1 METPPE
7 PLKTMNH
14 QTLKYRLFQFK
25 RLLVQQERQV
35 KFCFDHRLQ
44 WRSGNTK
51 MRLQNIMPRIFL
63 SAALSGWLIA
73 AATAHGQQIK
83 TAGSAEWDKLVDA
96 ARKEGKVTVSL
107 PASAEM
113 KKQVEEQFKKRYAI
127 EVETFTAR
135 GSAAVR
141 RMADEFKA
149 GVRHFDLH
157 VGGSSSIVSGMLDE
171 GILDPLEP
179 WLVLPEVKDP
189 KQWWGGHLWVD
200 NAKRFVY
207 TFQAYLSEIIW
218 YNSEL
223 VKPSEIRSWDDFL
236 NPKWKGKIG
245 YLDPRTPGAGD
256 STWSYIWQVKGEEYL
271 KKLVA
276 QDLALGRDQ
285 RLLAESLARGR
296 VAIMIGLSYYS
307 YLPFLKAGLPI
318 KTLPKLKEGNYGT
331 GGSGNLAIIKA
342 PAHPNATKV
351 FVNWLLGREGQE
363 IVSRAL
369 GQATR
374 RLDVDTSWLK
384 EAGTIAAKD
393 VMSVNDYLQIENQ
406 SEEKLDKV
414 REPAT
419 KVAHALLK

>member
-1 METPPE
+1 MCRGDE
-7 PLKTMNH
+7 
-14 QTLKYRLFQFK
+14 RL
-25 RLLVQQERQV
+25 
-35 KFCFDHRLQ
+35 
-44 WRSGNTK
+44 
-51 MRLQNIMPRIFL
+51 PARIIVARDFL
-63 SAALSGWLIA
+63 CVCLFWVLIFAPAAYS
-73 AATAHGQQIK
+73 QPSK
-83 TAGSAEWDKLVDA
+83 TAGPAEWDKLVDA
-96 ARKEGKVTVSL
+96 AKKEGKVTVSL
-107 PASAEM
+107 PASAEL
-113 KKQVEEQFKKRYAI
+113 KRQIEDQFKKRYDI
-127 EVETFTAR
+127 EVETFTSR
-135 GSAAVR
+135 GSAGVR

-157 VGGSSSIVSGMLDE
+157 IGGSSSIISGMLDE
-171 GILDPLEP
+171 GILDPIEP

-218 YNSEL
+218 YNTDL
-223 VKPSEIRSWDDFL
+223 LKPNEIRSYDDFL

-256 STWSYIWQVKGEEYL
+256 STWSFMWRVKGEEYL

-276 QDLALGRDQ
+276 QDLYLGRDQ
-285 RLLAESLARGR
+285 RLLAESLAKGR
-296 VAIMIGLSYYS
+296 VAVMIGLSYYS

-318 KTLPKLKEGNYGT
+318 KTLPTLKEGNYGT

-342 PAHPNATKV
+342 PAHPNSTKV
-351 FVNWLLGREGQE
+351 FVNWLLGREAQE

-374 RLDVDTSWLK
+374 RLDVDTQFLRES
-384 EAGTIAAKD
+384 GTIAAKD
-393 VMSVNDYLQIENQ
+393 VMSVNDFLQIENQ

-414 REPAT
+414 REPAS

>member
-1 METPPE
+1 MKCFFLREQVG
-7 PLKTMNH
+7 H
-14 QTLKYRLFQFK
+14 AK
-25 RLLVQQERQV
+25 RFPVQ
-35 KFCFDHRLQ
+35 
-44 WRSGNTK
+44 
-51 MRLQNIMPRIFL
+51 IMLARNFL
-63 SAALSGWLIA
+63 SVGLLWLLIFAPAANGQQDKTA
-73 AATAHGQQIK
+73 AAV
-83 TAGSAEWDKLVDA
+83 EWDKLVDA

-113 KKQVEEQFKKRYAI
+113 KRQVEEQFKKRYGI

-135 GSAAVR
+135 GSAGVR
-141 RMADEFKA
+141 RMADEFRA

-157 VGGSSSIVSGMLDE
+157 IGGSSSIVSGMLDE
-171 GILDPLEP
+171 GILDPIEP

-207 TFQAYLSEIIW
+207 SFQAYLSEVIW
-218 YNSEL
+218 YNTDL
-223 VKPSEIRSWDDFL
+223 INPNEIRSLDDFL
-236 NPKWKGKIG
+236 NPKWKGRIG

-256 STWSYIWQVKGEEYL
+256 STWSFMWRIKGEEYL

-276 QDLALGRDQ
+276 QDLYLGRDQ
-285 RLLAESLARGR
+285 RLLAESLAKGR
-296 VAIMIGLSYYS
+296 VAVMIGLSYYS
-307 YLPFLKAGLPI
+307 FLPFLKAGLPI
-318 KTLPKLKEGNYGT
+318 KTLPRLKEGNYGT

-342 PAHPNATKV
+342 PAHPNSTKV
-351 FVNWLLGREGQE
+351 FVNWLLGREAQE
-363 IVSRAL
+363 LVSKAL

-374 RLDVDTSWLK
+374 RLDVDTRFLK
-384 EAGTIAAKD
+384 EFGTIAAKD
-393 VMSVNDYLQIENQ
+393 VMSVNDFLQIENQ

>member
-1 METPPE
+1 LP
-7 PLKTMNH
+7 
-14 QTLKYRLFQFK
+14 
-25 RLLVQQERQV
+25 VQIIT
-35 KFCFDHRLQ
+35 
-44 WRSGNTK
+44 G
-51 MRLQNIMPRIFL
+51 RIFFFV
-63 SAALSGWLIA
+63 ALSVLMFAA
-73 AATAHGQQIK
+73 AATGQQDK
-83 TAGSAEWDKLVDA
+83 TSSAAEWDKLVDA
-96 ARKEGKVTVSL
+96 AKKEGKVTVSL

-113 KKQVEEQFKKRYAI
+113 KRQIEELFKKRYGI

-157 VGGSSSIVSGMLDE
+157 IGGSSSIVSGMLDE
-171 GILDPLEP
+171 GILDPIEP
-179 WLVLPEVKDP
+179 WLALPEVKDP

-207 TFQAYLSEIIW
+207 TFQAYLSEVIW
-218 YNSEL
+218 YNTDL
-223 VKPSEIRSWDDFL
+223 MKPNEIRSLDDFL
-236 NPKWKGKIG
+236 NPRWKGRIG

-256 STWSYIWQVKGEEYL
+256 STWAFMWRVKGEEYL

-276 QDLALGRDQ
+276 QDLFLGRDQ
-285 RLLAESLARGR
+285 RVLAESLAKGR
-296 VAIMIGLSYYS
+296 VAVIIGLSYYS

-318 KTLPKLKEGNYGT
+318 KVLPTPKEGNYGT

-342 PAHPNATKV
+342 PAHPNSTKV

-363 IVSRAL
+363 IVSKAL

-374 RLDVDTSWLK
+374 RLDVDTRFLRDF
-384 EAGTIAAKD
+384 GTIAAKD
-393 VMSVNDYLQIENQ
+393 VMSVNDFLQIENQ

-414 REPAT
+414 REPAA
-419 KVAHALLK
+419 KVARALLK

>member
-1 METPPE
+1 VPFRIKIARNFLPVG
-7 PLKTMNH
+7 
-14 QTLKYRLFQFK
+14 LFWV
-25 RLLVQQERQV
+25 L
-35 KFCFDHRLQ
+35 
-44 WRSGNTK
+44 
-51 MRLQNIMPRIFL
+51 IFAPAV
-63 SAALSGWLIA
+63 S
-73 AATAHGQQIK
+73 GQQSK
-83 TAGSAEWDKLVDA
+83 SAGSAEWEKLIEA
-96 ARKEGKVTVSL
+96 AKKEGKVMVSL

-113 KKQVEEQFKKRYAI
+113 KKQVEEQFKKRYGI

-135 GSAAVR
+135 GSAGVR

-157 VGGSSSIVSGMLDE
+157 IGGSSSIVSGMLDE
-171 GILDPLEP
+171 GILDPIEP
-179 WLVLPEVKDP
+179 WLTLPEVKDP

-207 TFQAYLSEIIW
+207 MFQAYLSEVIW
-218 YNSEL
+218 YNTDIL
-223 VKPSEIRSWDDFL
+223 NPNEIRSLDDFL
-236 NPKWKGKIG
+236 NPKWKGRIG

-256 STWSYIWQVKGEEYL
+256 STWSFMWRTKGEEYL

-276 QDLALGRDQ
+276 QDLYLGRDQ
-285 RLLAESLARGR
+285 RLLAESLAKGR
-296 VAIMIGLSYYS
+296 VAVMIGLSYYS

-318 KTLPKLKEGNYGT
+318 KTLPTLKEGNYDT

-342 PAHPNATKV
+342 AAHPNSTRI

-374 RLDVDTSWLK
+374 RLDVDTRFLK
-384 EAGTIAAKD
+384 ESGTIAAKD
-393 VMSVNDYLQIENQ
+393 VMSVDDFLQIENQ

-414 REPAT
+414 REPAS